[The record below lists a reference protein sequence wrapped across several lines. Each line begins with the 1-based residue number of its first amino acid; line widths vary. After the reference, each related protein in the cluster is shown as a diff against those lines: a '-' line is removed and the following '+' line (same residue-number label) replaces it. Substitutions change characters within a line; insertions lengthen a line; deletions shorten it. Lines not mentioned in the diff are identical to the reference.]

1 MLPPIA
7 RRFLAISVAA
17 AICGAALGVHADELP
32 ATHLKVVGGLGATSQ
47 YKNFEEPFWTK
58 RLAERS
64 GGKVT
69 AEVAAYDQLGIRGP
83 EVLQLTKLGVLT
95 FATGSLSALASDD
108 PEAAGVDLV
117 GMNGDIASLRRNVNL
132 YLPTLRRIYRE
143 RYGVELLAVWTYPA
157 QVIFCKRPITR
168 LGEIAGLKV
177 RTASVMQADFVEAL
191 GGIGV
196 DVPYAG
202 IADAL
207 AKDVVDCA
215 ITGAISGYVLGL
227 PRLTTHLLNVTV
239 NWGPNILVANHAAWH
254 RLAPGVRA
262 LIERELARLDEE
274 IWAAAEHETAEGVAC
289 TTGGA
294 PCQAGPP
301 GHMTLVP
308 VRPEDRTLLHAAFE
322 RVVVPRWA
330 ERCGPE
336 CVAAWNESVGR
347 SIGVSAAAG
356 Q

>member
-1 MLPPIA
+1 MLPLIT
-7 RRFLAISVAA
+7 RRIFAVPVAA
-17 AICGAALGVHADELP
+17 AICAAALGGHAGELP
-32 ATHLKVVGGLGATSQ
+32 VTHLKVVGGLGATRQ

-64 GGKVT
+64 GGRVT

-108 PEAAGVDLV
+108 PQAAGVDLV
-117 GMNGDIASLRRNVNL
+117 GMNGDIASLRRNVAI
-132 YLPTLRRIYRE
+132 YLPTLRGVYRE

-168 LGEIAGLKV
+168 LAEIAGLKI

-196 DVPYAG
+196 AVPYAG
-202 IADAL
+202 IADGL

-227 PRLTTHLLNVTV
+227 PRIATHLLNVTV
-239 NWGPNILVANHAAWH
+239 NWGPNILVANHAVWQ
-254 RLAPGVRA
+254 RLAPEVRA
-262 LIERELARLDEE
+262 LIEGELARLDEE
-274 IWAAAEHETAEGVAC
+274 IWAAAERETEEGVAC
-289 TTGGA
+289 TTGA
-294 PCQAGPP
+294 ARCEAGPP

-308 VRPEDRTLLHAAFE
+308 VEPEDQTLLHNAFT

-330 ERCGPE
+330 ERCGPD
-336 CVAAWNESVGR
+336 CVAAWNETVGR
-347 SIGVSAAAG
+347 SIGVSAVAEP
-356 Q
+356 